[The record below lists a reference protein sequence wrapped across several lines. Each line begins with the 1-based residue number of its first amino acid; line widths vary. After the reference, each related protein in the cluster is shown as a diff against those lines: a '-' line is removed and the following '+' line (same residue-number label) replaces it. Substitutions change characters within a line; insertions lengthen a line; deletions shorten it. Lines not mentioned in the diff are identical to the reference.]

1 MDRARLKQLIQ
12 EFIVLAIDSIPVQ
25 YDGET
30 KATTMTNVE
39 ILQVWA
45 KEPECMLS
53 PMFLGYCMG
62 EGEDVNAFS
71 PKTLHLSVV
80 AMAEIAASDLEFDWM
95 GDLDATSKPH

>member
-1 MDRARLKQLIQ
+1 MDRTRLKQLIQ

-30 KATTMTNVE
+30 KATTMTNTE

-45 KEPECMLS
+45 REPECMLS

-62 EGEDVNAFS
+62 EGEDVNDFS
-71 PKTLHLSVV
+71 PETLHLTVLS
-80 AMAEIAASDLEFDWM
+80 MAESATSDVNFDWM
-95 GDLDATSKPH
+95 GDIDAKSKPH

>member
-12 EFIVLAIDSIPVQ
+12 EFTVLAIESIPVQ
-25 YDGET
+25 YSDET
-30 KATTMTNVE
+30 ESSTMTNKE

-45 KEPECMLS
+45 REPECMLS

-71 PKTLHLSVV
+71 PETLHLTVI
-80 AMAEIAASDLEFDWM
+80 AMCECEESNVNFDWI